1 MKIRF
6 HKEVITLSTVQSGVE
21 GVYEVDKAALILS

>member
-21 GVYEVDKAALILS
+21 GVYDKAALIRS